1 MRLQWGRVSDVSQPG
16 RLVAAL
22 FVCGPDVLL
31 RCLAARSFAAHTL
44 LFFWGCHRMA
54 AGLLMYLEQPLVEA
68 LLQKIAGEVP
78 RKWEQS

>member
-1 MRLQWGRVSDVSQPG
+1 
-16 RLVAAL
+16 
-22 FVCGPDVLL
+22 
-31 RCLAARSFAAHTL
+31 
-44 LFFWGCHRMA
+44 MA